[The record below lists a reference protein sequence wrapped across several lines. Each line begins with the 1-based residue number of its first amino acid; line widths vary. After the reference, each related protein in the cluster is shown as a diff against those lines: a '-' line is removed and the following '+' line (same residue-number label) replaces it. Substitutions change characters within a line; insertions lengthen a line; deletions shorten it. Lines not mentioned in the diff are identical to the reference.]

1 MSKVNKATVYL
12 DISAATCSNWFWE
25 NGEQGL
31 SAFLSAGATNVKEFS
46 SDVQGGRPD
55 DKKCIFIINESLTG
69 KTLNFI
75 RSIVQSSNYEHC
87 ILITPFSA
95 AFHKFA
101 NSQSDTH
108 AIDENESFRFLEHCI
123 QMWMGSMSSTVEI
136 LQIPVSF
143 VPFTSSFF
151 VTPIISNLYPKYISS
166 CLRSELTAKG
176 EFTSNIGSWSN
187 IGPNSGEMLEIMKI
201 LGNLNESEL
210 IYDKDYFYS
219 KGVKP
224 FFSISSVLLD
234 LFHHPAAAQQ
244 VANKS
249 VNDIDSL
256 KDRLE
261 ELKKKFTEND
271 RDVKI
276 ASKESVLADKL
287 AQKSQQDTTSLEDK
301 YDEASQALEDKA
313 KSSGDAKKRAD
324 ELREGANKLAQNAQG
339 KLTDLQTLEGEYDVQ
354 ERKLMDLSDELAELN
369 RRMDEYI
376 PSVQFSSV
384 QFSSVQFSSSL
395 DDNETDFFSLKNV
408 EKSGIK
414 MLCEILN
421 SILESLDIREDV
433 YTVGKFSRLTA
444 RHLDNLNVTKNR
456 RKPSRRLCSSS
467 SLLLHRS
474 YYRLKSYGHRS
485 FSVSAPEL
493 WNALSASIRNSS
505 SLSSFKTQLKAYL
518 GSLLLVDRSL
528 DIPSA
533 VTNSTDCLM
542 DRIMRVLPKMPAQLE
557 YDAVVD
563 MSCLADSKSSRPGH
577 SVVPGTYSQVS
588 TETCRNIIE
597 TSIFNKPKLFV
608 KNSIEIDKGI
618 LKPSKDS
625 SDKLKKLINLF
636 RGHKSS
642 IQRHLGL
649 LQQALAMT
657 QTMQNVNN
665 VKMDKL
671 SSIEK
676 LLVQSIN
683 DSETVVLELVHLM
696 RTRHEK

>member
-456 RKPSRRLCSSS
+456 RKSCNNR
-467 SLLLHRS
+467 
-474 YYRLKSYGHRS
+474 
-485 FSVSAPEL
+485 
-493 WNALSASIRNSS
+493 
-505 SLSSFKTQLKAYL
+505 

>member
-456 RKPSRRLCSSS
+456 RKSCNNR
-467 SLLLHRS
+467 
-474 YYRLKSYGHRS
+474 
-485 FSVSAPEL
+485 
-493 WNALSASIRNSS
+493 
-505 SLSSFKTQLKAYL
+505 

-597 TSIFNKPKLFV
+597 TSIFNKPKQAMDDVSRLLM
-608 KNSIEIDKGI
+608 EA
-618 LKPSKDS
+618 L
-625 SDKLKKLINLF
+625 
-636 RGHKSS
+636 REEQGHKSS